1 MPYLTYQEYIDFGF
15 SEIDEQEFNRLL
27 PKASDAVDSVTRSFY
42 KFNDMDSDVPF
53 RREQFKKAVASQIQ
67 YFHDMGGTSSHELNE
82 AQTVTIGRTTVST
95 SNRDSSQEKSK
106 NKLISDD
113 VFMYLRYTGLL
124 YRGVAVKLCE

>member
-1 MPYLTYQEYIDFGF
+1 MPYLTYDEYIELGF
-15 SEIDEQEFNRLL
+15 PEIGETEFNRLL
-27 PKASDAVDSVTRSFY
+27 PKASDVVDSVTRSFY
-42 KFNDMDSDVPF
+42 KFNDMENDVPF
-53 RREQFKKAVASQIQ
+53 RREQFKKAVAAQIQ

-95 SNRDSSQEKSK
+95 SNRNSSQEEQK

-124 YRGVAVKLCE
+124 YRGVAMRL